1 MTRTLT
7 QQPAVRI
14 VPASSNPDGAG
25 AQLRDQSRLEAEL
38 FLIDNISPRG
48 NGVELQRRLG
58 GSGAE
63 LQLGDWN
70 LPGGNGAELQLSDQS
85 RPGGSRAELQM
96 GDQSRPGGSRAELQ
110 LGDQSRPGGSRAELH
125 LGDQS
130 RPGGSRAELQLAD
143 QSRPGGSHVTTPV
156 QGNCLSRK
164 KLKLLQFLFLLLYL
178 PVYNNYIQN
187 LSRIRSWTQF
197 F

>member
-63 LQLGDWN
+63 LQLGD
-70 LPGGNGAELQLSDQS
+70 QS
-85 RPGGSRAELQM
+85 RPGGSRAELHF
-96 GDQSRPGGSRAELQ
+96 GDQSRPGGNQAELH
-110 LGDQSRPGGSRAELH
+110 LGDQGRPGGSRAELH

-164 KLKLLQFLFLLLYL
+164 KLKLLQFLFLILYL